1 MPVPDRD
8 IGFFAQIVEADE
20 LVIDERLEGANV
32 EGATLAGGFSQNSVR
47 MGKKAASVL
56 PDAVEAVR
64 STLSCVL
71 KMASAA
77 ATWMERRLS
86 QSWE

>member
-1 MPVPDRD
+1 MRLRDIAMPVPDRD
-8 IGFFAQIVEADE
+8 IGLFAEVVEADE
-20 LVIDERLEGANV
+20 LIIAP
-32 EGATLAGGFSQNSVR
+32 TLAGGFSQNSVR

-56 PDAVEAVR
+56 PEAVDAVR

-77 ATWMERRLS
+77 ATWIECRLS

>member
-8 IGFFAQIVEADE
+8 IGLFAEVVEADE
-20 LVIDERLEGANV
+20 LIIDERFEGADV
-32 EGATLAGGFSQNSVR
+32 EAPTLAGGFSQNSVR

-56 PDAVEAVR
+56 PEAVDAVK

-77 ATWMERRLS
+77 ATWIERRLS

>member
-8 IGFFAQIVEADE
+8 IGLFAEVVETDE
-20 LVIDERLEGANV
+20 LIIDERLEGADV
-32 EGATLAGGFSQNSVR
+32 EGAHACGR
-47 MGKKAASVL
+47 VL
-56 PDAVEAVR
+56 PKLGQDGKEGCLGFPEAVDAVR

-77 ATWMERRLS
+77 ATWIERRLS